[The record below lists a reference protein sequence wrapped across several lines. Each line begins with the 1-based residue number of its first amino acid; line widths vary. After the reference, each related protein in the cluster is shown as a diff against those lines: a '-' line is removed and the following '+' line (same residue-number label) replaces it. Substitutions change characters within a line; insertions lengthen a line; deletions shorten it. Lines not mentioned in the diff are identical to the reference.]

1 MIQRLLNPLL
11 AASLLLPASLS
22 AQGDALA
29 AALRECQLLSAD
41 AARLACYDRLPGGPA
56 AAAASNAAT
65 AAIPAASRAAVAEAA
80 AAPAATSNSATA
92 AVPAAP
98 AMSERVERFGQS
110 AQVLSNDAGS
120 ETLIDVVSSARR
132 VEPTKWLLTLQSGQ
146 VWRQTVGKDYL
157 VRPGDQVRIS
167 SSDWGNDFR
176 LSVEGRRGYIQVSR
190 VQQ

>member
-65 AAIPAASRAAVAEAA
+65 AAVL
-80 AAPAATSNSATA
+80 
-92 AVPAAP
+92 AAP